1 MELTSDV
8 KGPMKLT
15 AAELHKLGIRDAVKP
30 LFLFMR
36 KHGLE
41 FVTLE
46 RAGSNCQLKAWEDAD
61 DLLVPPAEAS
71 DATAE
76 RNEAK

>member
-1 MELTSDV
+1 M
-8 KGPMKLT
+8 
-15 AAELHKLGIRDAVKP
+15 KP